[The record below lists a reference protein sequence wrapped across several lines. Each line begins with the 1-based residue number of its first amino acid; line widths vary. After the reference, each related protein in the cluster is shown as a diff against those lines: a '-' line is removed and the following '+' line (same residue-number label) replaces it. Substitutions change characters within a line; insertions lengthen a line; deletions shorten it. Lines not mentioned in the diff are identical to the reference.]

1 MDAVESLTAR
11 VREVLRAAADPEIAP
26 GQQAYMKSAMPFLGV
41 RVPTVR
47 RLTRLAV
54 DGEARPEVLR
64 EVALRLWREAEFR
77 EERYAATGVT
87 GLRPLRERADML
99 DVHEEM
105 IRAGAWWDHV
115 DEVSSRVGSALRAH
129 RAELTPVV
137 RAWARDDDMWI
148 RRAAIICQRGFTA
161 DTDRDLL
168 TDVITANL
176 DDREFFIRKAIGW
189 ALRDLAHHDPAW
201 VRAFAAAHP
210 LSGLSRREA
219 LKNVGGI

>member
-99 DVHEEM
+99 DVYEEM